1 MELVMCRSCGH
12 FQPAVPQDGTLES
25 LRDDC
30 EKYGNAEFLDTQT
43 NEVAHPNV

>member
-12 FQPAVPQDGTLES
+12 FQHAVPRDGTLES

-30 EKYGNAEFLDTQT
+30 EKCGNAEFLDTRT
-43 NEVAHPNV
+43 DEMAYPDV